1 MSVFSSLIKECRLN
15 QKLSIR
21 SAATL
26 IGISYTYLNN
36 LEKGLDKSTG
46 TVNKPTP
53 ETLKLISSAY
63 HLEYSYLLELW
74 GYLAKSDLEV
84 SPKVQELLSTC
95 KGFTDKD
102 IDLVIEFAKYIL
114 WKNTKRS

>member
-1 MSVFSSLIKECRLN
+1 MVL
-15 QKLSIR
+15 
-21 SAATL
+21 ATP
-26 IGISYTYLNN
+26 TFNN

-46 TVNKPTP
+46 TINKPTP

-84 SPKVQELLSTC
+84 SPKVQELLTTC

-102 IDLVIEFAKYIL
+102 IDLVIEFAKYLL
-114 WKNTKRS
+114 WKNSKET